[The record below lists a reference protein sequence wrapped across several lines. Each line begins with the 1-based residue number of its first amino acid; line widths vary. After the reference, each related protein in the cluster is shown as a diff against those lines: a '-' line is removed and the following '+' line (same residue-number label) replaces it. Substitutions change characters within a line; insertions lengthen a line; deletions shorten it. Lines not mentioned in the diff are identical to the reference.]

1 METVAT
7 APAETGH
14 VLLIERVFDA
24 PPALVFRL
32 WSDPARVKEWWHPK
46 DYRSTRFEMDFRV
59 GGRYGFTSVSA
70 TSSHSAH
77 GVYREIVAPERIV
90 MTFEW
95 EGTGPHT
102 GHETLITIGF
112 TPHGDGQTLLTF
124 RQEPFASDAARHS
137 HGQGW
142 HQVLEHFDAFLA
154 SRKVVA

>member
-14 VLLIERVFDA
+14 ALLIERVFDA

-32 WSDPARVKEWWHPK
+32 WSDPARVKEWWHPENFE
-46 DYRSTRFEMDFRV
+46 TERFDMDFRV
-59 GGRYGFTSVSA
+59 GGSYRFNAVSA

-95 EGTGPHT
+95 EGTGRYAAK
-102 GHETLITIGF
+102 ETLITIEF
-112 TPHGDGQTLLTF
+112 APHGDRQTLLRF
-124 RQEPFASDAARHS
+124 RQEPFGTRDGRDDHVK
-137 HGQGW
+137 GW
-142 HQVLEHFDAFLA
+142 SQVLDSFAATLA
-154 SRKVVA
+154 GARS

>member
-1 METVAT
+1 
-7 APAETGH
+7 
-14 VLLIERVFDA
+14 
-24 PPALVFRL
+24 
-32 WSDPARVKEWWHPK
+32 
-46 DYRSTRFEMDFRV
+46 MDFRV

-124 RQEPFASDAARHS
+124 RQEPFATREGRDDHVK
-137 HGQGW
+137 GW
-142 HQVLEHFDAFLA
+142 SQVLDGFAATLA
-154 SRKVVA
+154 GARS

>member
-95 EGTGPHT
+95 EGTGPYA
-102 GHETLITIGF
+102 GKETLITIDF
-112 TPHGDGQTLLTF
+112 APHGDRQTLLSF
-124 RQEPFASDAARHS
+124 RQEPFVTRDGRDDHVK
-137 HGQGW
+137 GW
-142 HQVLEHFDAFLA
+142 SQVLDSFAATLA
-154 SRKVVA
+154 GERS

>member
-14 VLLIERVFDA
+14 ALLIERVFDA

-32 WSDPARVKEWWHPK
+32 WSDPARVKEWWHPENFE
-46 DYRSTRFEMDFRV
+46 TERFDMDFHV
-59 GGRYGFTSVSA
+59 GGSYRFNAVSA

-95 EGTGPHT
+95 EGTGPYA
-102 GHETLITIGF
+102 GKETLITIEF
-112 TPHGDGQTLLTF
+112 APHGDRQTLLRF
-124 RQEPFASDAARHS
+124 RQEPFGTRDGRDDHVK
-137 HGQGW
+137 GW
-142 HQVLEHFDAFLA
+142 SQVLDSFAATLA
-154 SRKVVA
+154 GARS

>member
-1 METVAT
+1 METLAT

-14 VLLIERVFDA
+14 ALVIERIFDA

-32 WSDPARVKEWWHPK
+32 WSDPARVKEWWHPH
-46 DYRSTRFEMDFRV
+46 DFEVARFDMDFRP
-59 GGRYGFTSVSA
+59 GGRYRFTAVSA

-77 GVYREIVAPERIV
+77 GVYREIVAQQRIV

-95 EGTGPHT
+95 EGTGPYA
-102 GHETLITIGF
+102 GKETLITIDF
-112 TPHGDGQTLLTF
+112 EPHGERQTLLTF

-142 HQVLEHFDAFLA
+142 HQVLEHLDAFLA
-154 SRKVVA
+154 SRKVSS